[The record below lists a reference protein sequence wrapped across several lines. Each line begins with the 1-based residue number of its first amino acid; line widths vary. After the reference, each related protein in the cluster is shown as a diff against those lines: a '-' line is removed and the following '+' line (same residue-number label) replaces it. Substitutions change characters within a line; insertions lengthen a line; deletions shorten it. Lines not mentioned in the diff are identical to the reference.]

1 MIVNGT
7 FVLLKPDAVEKN
19 LVGEILARFGKAGLS
34 IGCIRSYHNPA
45 KTLLERHYAEHK
57 GKDFFDR
64 NIEHM
69 HNGTVIAV
77 LLFGKDAVKKV
88 RQLVGAT
95 NPADAAPGTIRGDL
109 AKDSELPANL
119 VHAADSPEAA
129 QREYSL
135 WFIPELH

>member
-7 FVLLKPDAVEKN
+7 FVLLKPDAIEKN
-19 LVGEILARFGKAGLS
+19 LVGEILTRFCKVGLS

-64 NIEHM
+64 NIEHV

-77 LLFGKDAVKKV
+77 LLFGKDAVKKA
-88 RQLVGAT
+88 REIAGAT
-95 NPADAAPGTIRGDL
+95 DPAKAEPGTIRGDL
-109 AKDSELPANL
+109 AKGSALPANL
-119 VHAADSPEAA
+119 VHTADSPEAA